1 MDDTHYCT
9 KRDWFEKNPDDFPAP
24 FRKAF
29 HFEMGLEVVTTA
41 TTSGG
46 RNDDDDGSSPIW
58 PPEMLVDYVRI
69 SQVC

>member
-1 MDDTHYCT
+1 MDDIHYCT

-29 HFEMGLEVVTTA
+29 HFEMGLEVA
-41 TTSGG
+41 TTTTGG
-46 RNDDDDGSSPIW
+46 RKDDASSIVQ